1 MFIVAQ
7 FFGILVIIANVLSM
21 QMKNKKQI
29 ILMFILA
36 NLFSAINFILLQS
49 YSGAIICLFAII
61 QTFINK
67 IFEKKQQQVPKVI
80 IGIYIVISIILGAI
94 TFNSLID
101 ILPIICSILY
111 TITIIQDKEK
121 NIRRI
126 SLVNIVLWIIYD
138 IVCQAYTA
146 AISDLLMTI
155 STIVGMYRFDY
166 KKIKIKKDKGD

>member
-29 ILMFILA
+29 ILMFVLG

-49 YSGAIICLFAII
+49 YSGAVICFFAII
-61 QTFINK
+61 QTCINK
-67 IFEKKQQQVPKVI
+67 IFENKQQQVPKII
-80 IGIYIVISIILGAI
+80 IGIYIVISIILGVI
-94 TFNSLID
+94 TFNNIID
-101 ILPIICSILY
+101 ILPIICSVLY
-111 TITIIQDKEK
+111 TLTIIQEKEK

-126 SLVNIVLWIIYD
+126 SLVNIILWMIYD

-146 AISDLLMTI
+146 TISDLLMTI
-155 STIVGMYRFDY
+155 STIIGMYRFDR
-166 KKIKIKKDKGD
+166 KTIETKNK

>member
-49 YSGAIICLFAII
+49 YSGAVICFFAII

-67 IFEKKQQQVPKVI
+67 IFENKQQQVPKII
-80 IGIYIVISIILGAI
+80 IGIYIVISIILGVI
-94 TFNSLID
+94 TFNNIID

-111 TITIIQDKEK
+111 TLTIIQEKEK
-121 NIRRI
+121 NIRRT
-126 SLVNIVLWIIYD
+126 SLVNIILWIIYD

-146 AISDLLMTI
+146 TISDLLMTI
-155 STIVGMYRFDY
+155 STIIGMYRFDR
-166 KKIKIKKDKGD
+166 KTIETKNK

>member
-7 FFGILVIIANVLSM
+7 LFGILVIIANVLSM
-21 QMKNKKQI
+21 QMKSKKQI
-29 ILMFILA
+29 IFMFILA

-49 YSGAIICLFAII
+49 YSGAIICFFAII

-67 IFEKKQQQVPKVI
+67 IFERKEQNIPKIVI
-80 IGIYIVISIILGAI
+80 LIYVIISIILGTI
-94 TFNSLID
+94 TFNTIID

-111 TITIIQDKEK
+111 TITIIQNKEK

-126 SLVNIVLWIIYD
+126 SLVNIILLIVYD

-146 AISDLLMTI
+146 AISDSLMTI
-155 STIVGMYRFDY
+155 STLVGMYRLDY
-166 KKIKIKKDKGD
+166 KKN

>member
-29 ILMFILA
+29 ILMFVLG

-49 YSGAIICLFAII
+49 YSGAVICFFAII

-67 IFEKKQQQVPKVI
+67 FFENKQQQVPKII
-80 IGIYIVISIILGAI
+80 IGIYIVISIILGVI
-94 TFNSLID
+94 TFNNIID
-101 ILPIICSILY
+101 ILPMICSVLY
-111 TITIIQDKEK
+111 TLTIIQEKEK

-126 SLVNIVLWIIYD
+126 SLVNIILWIIYD

-146 AISDLLMTI
+146 TISDLLMTI
-155 STIVGMYRFDY
+155 STIIGMYRFDR
-166 KKIKIKKDKGD
+166 KTIETKNK